1 MAIALAACGEV
12 AQLPLSAGVGS
23 HPQLPPPHPTLVPT
37 VNIAPA
43 VGWPANGKPIAASRM
58 AVNAFASGLDH
69 PRWLYVLPNGDVL
82 VAETNAPQRPEES
95 KGIKGW
101 FMEQVMDR
109 AGAGMAS
116 ANRITLLRDNNGD
129 GVAETRTVFLKGLNS
144 SFGMALIGN
153 DFYVANTNALMKF
166 PYQSGATQILQPG
179 IKILDLPAGSIN
191 HHWTKNI
198 LASRDGSRIYV
209 TIGSNSNAAENGID
223 KELGRAAI
231 WEVDLKGGNYRIYS
245 SGLRNPNGLAWELD
259 NGTLWT
265 VVNER
270 DEIGSDLV
278 PDYLASIT
286 DGSFF
291 GWPYSYFGPHRDE
304 RVQPQRPDL
313 VAKAS
318 VPDYA
323 LGSHTASLGLVF
335 AKNTVWP
342 APFNNGV
349 FIGQHGSWNREPRSG
364 YRVIFVPFKNGKPF
378 GEPLDVLTGFVSEDG
393 DAFGRP
399 VGVVLDKQAALL
411 VADDVGNTIWR
422 VTAALPFH
430 ANLCASNR
438 ALADKFSSHVLRYR
452 LYC

>member
-1 MAIALAACGEV
+1 
-12 AQLPLSAGVGS
+12 
-23 HPQLPPPHPTLVPT
+23 
-37 VNIAPA
+37 
-43 VGWPANGKPIAASRM
+43 
-58 AVNAFASGLDH
+58 
-69 PRWLYVLPNGDVL
+69 
-82 VAETNAPQRPEES
+82 
-95 KGIKGW
+95 
-101 FMEQVMDR
+101 
-109 AGAGMAS
+109 
-116 ANRITLLRDNNGD
+116 
-129 GVAETRTVFLKGLNS
+129 
-144 SFGMALIGN
+144 
-153 DFYVANTNALMKF
+153 
-166 PYQSGATQILQPG
+166 
-179 IKILDLPAGSIN
+179 
-191 HHWTKNI
+191 
-198 LASRDGSRIYV
+198 
-209 TIGSNSNAAENGID
+209 
-223 KELGRAAI
+223 
-231 WEVDLKGGNYRIYS
+231 
-245 SGLRNPNGLAWELD
+245 
-259 NGTLWT
+259 
-265 VVNER
+265 
-270 DEIGSDLV
+270 
-278 PDYLASIT
+278 
-286 DGSFF
+286 
-291 GWPYSYFGPHRDE
+291 
-304 RVQPQRPDL
+304 
-313 VAKAS
+313 